1 MVMMPILLNSF
12 VHFLMYT
19 YYLLS
24 AFGPEVQ
31 DKINRWKKYITII
44 QMVNINERLGSRRV
58 YIIFTQV
65 ILKLMKNMQKLLV
78 LRSKLGS
85 RNGRFLT
92 LQ

>member
-1 MVMMPILLNSF
+1 MMPILLNSF

-85 RNGRFLT
+85 RNGRSLT